1 MKEFLE
7 YFLVDQFDHQ
17 IIIQKE
23 IKFLSCQVLEDISAL
38 IILKLEIMLNLSLK

>member
-7 YFLVDQFDHQ
+7 YFLADRFDDQ

-38 IILKLEIMLNLSLK
+38 TILKLEIMLNLSLK